1 MKSIRLFLPGSLA
14 TCTFCLLLGLSL
26 AQSSSL
32 RAQTNNPVPAAAAA
46 PVEMVKPTLP
56 NQLQSLVERAATQED
71 FRVIRNTALMQFQA
85 NLVDSLGRMR
95 KEQARS
101 KTQLADLEA
110 RLKKT
115 EELLT
120 QSETSYQE
128 ISTQR
133 DSMSLLGL
141 PVSKTSYQSVVGV
154 LLALLAGIA
163 GFFYF
168 RFRSRN
174 GETSR
179 VEKLLLETQEEFDQ
193 YKKRAIDREQRLKRE
208 LQDELNKRS

>member
-1 MKSIRLFLPGSLA
+1 
-14 TCTFCLLLGLSL
+14 
-26 AQSSSL
+26 
-32 RAQTNNPVPAAAAA
+32 
-46 PVEMVKPTLP
+46 
-56 NQLQSLVERAATQED
+56 LQSLVERAATQED
-71 FRVIRNTALMQFQA
+71 FRVIRQTALMQFQA

-101 KTQLADLEA
+101 RTQMADMEA

-120 QSETSYQE
+120 QAEASYQE

-133 DSMSLLGL
+133 DSMTFLGI
-141 PVSKTSYQSVVGV
+141 PISKSVYQSLVGV
-154 LLALLAGIA
+154 LLAVLAVVA
-163 GFFYF
+163 GYFYF

-174 GETSR
+174 GVTSR

-193 YKKRAIDREQRLKRE
+193 YKKRAIEREQKLKRE